1 MRSRFGAR
9 GIIGGGAEWFDCFD
23 GPAGELESLCVGTV
37 DAFLE
42 PPVVEGVG
50 VMAGSFRKANG
61 LLDSLVSR
69 GSFRNSKGELDSLV
83 LGG

>member
-1 MRSRFGAR
+1 M
-9 GIIGGGAEWFDCFD
+9 
-23 GPAGELESLCVGTV
+23 
-37 DAFLE
+37 
-42 PPVVEGVG
+42 EGVG